1 MALDVIE
8 GARDS
13 TITISVS
20 VRVPFRLIAAAAC
33 CAFVGM
39 GAASASIVYVVNTTA
54 TNVYPSGN
62 PLQTDTVLGTIT
74 TDGQLSVLSASNI
87 LAWDL

>member
-20 VRVPFRLIAAAAC
+20 VRVPFRLIAAAAR

-39 GAASASIVYVVNTTA
+39 GAASASIVYAVNTTA
-54 TNVYPSGN
+54 TNAYPSGS
-62 PLQTDTVLGTIT
+62 PLQTDTVMGTIT